1 MWPKIELSEDGE
13 LLAINYAIGK
23 NAYFEEEI
31 AQKLAF
37 ILIEKYPELI
47 RARYKI
53 AENLDSPVSFL
64 ELIAKKRGTPPT
76 KYGFDLKKAS
86 EILLNDYRSG
96 AIGRI
101 SLESPASRLEMLE
114 RHQTLKNLVFKA

>member
-1 MWPKIELSEDGE
+1 MYVYYRFNPVSVL
-13 LLAINYAIGK
+13 
-23 NAYFEEEI
+23 I
-31 AQKLAF
+31 ADIHQDDIY
-37 ILIEKYPELI
+37 ILWFDIYKSMLEKYPELI
-47 RARYKI
+47 RSRYKI
-53 AENLDSPVSFL
+53 AEDLDSPVSFL

-76 KYGFDLKKAS
+76 KYGFDLNKAS

-114 RHQTLKNLVFKA
+114 RHQTLKKIAFKA